1 MKTNN
6 FYDFDITTGSS
17 IQAEALFDIFDELT
31 SIGNR
36 IRSQS
41 ASATGI
47 AKYSGRTESNHKE
60 DP

>member
-1 MKTNN
+1 MNTTS
-6 FYDFDITTGSS
+6 FYNFDITTGSS

-36 IRSQS
+36 IRSHS
-41 ASATGI
+41 ASTTGI
-47 AKYSGRTESNHKE
+47 AKYSSRTVSKHKE

>member
-36 IRSQS
+36 VRSHS
-41 ASATGI
+41 ASTTGI
-47 AKYSGRTESNHKE
+47 ADYSGRTESNHKE

>member
-1 MKTNN
+1 MRVTK
-6 FYDFDITTGSS
+6 FYDFELTTGSS

-36 IRSQS
+36 IRSHS
-41 ASATGI
+41 ASTTGI